1 MDCKAPLGFKKILSD
16 GSHQEVFVPQNRKYI
31 SAYLFCDIMIADF
44 DGINSDVGREME
56 EKMDMVLLVDY

>member
-31 SAYLFCDIMIADF
+31 SAHLFCDIMIVDF
-44 DGINSDVGREME
+44 DGYGRRNGG
-56 EKMDMVLLVDY
+56 KDGYGAVS